1 MYSDEA
7 NYAIQQQNKD
17 CAEISGA
24 EYHPPTAR
32 QQLERKKSQLIAE
45 MEKVMAALAA
55 LDAHP
60 DLEEF
65 TETLK
70 KALR

>member
-1 MYSDEA
+1 MYEEEK
-7 NYAIQQQNKD
+7 NYALQ
-17 CAEISGA
+17 GA
-24 EYHPPTAR
+24 TACDPRQLGQYIPPTAR
-32 QQLERKKSQLIAE
+32 QQLEMKKSQLIAE
-45 MEKVMAALAA
+45 MDKVQAALAA

>member
-1 MYSDEA
+1 MYENE
-7 NYAIQQQNKD
+7 NYALQTQKESASSIGQY
-17 CAEISGA
+17 I
-24 EYHPPTAR
+24 PPTAR
-32 QQLERKKSQLIAE
+32 QQLEMKKSQLVAE

>member
-1 MYSDEA
+1 MYENE
-7 NYAIQQQNKD
+7 NYLAKSAQ
-17 CAEISGA
+17 AECGTSIGQ
-24 EYHPPTAR
+24 YIPPTAR
-32 QQLERKKSQLIAE
+32 QQLEIKKSQIIAE
-45 MEKVMAALAA
+45 MEKVQAALAA